1 MEDKSLECIL
11 NAKVGDIAR
20 VCFRVSRTDSHGMP
34 SSYCP
39 TSELTE
45 HQFNFPIIDIH
56 DTGSSRIVKR
66 PAYPIIGVSI
76 SNPISYSMTPASA
89 RHEKLYR
96 STYILYPS
104 DIRTVKIFK
113 LK

>member
-1 MEDKSLECIL
+1 MEDKSLGCIL

-34 SSYCP
+34 SSYGP
-39 TSELTE
+39 TSDLTE

-56 DTGSSRIVKR
+56 NSSISSKR
-66 PAYPIIGVSI
+66 PAYPIIGVPI
-76 SNPISYSMTPASA
+76 SNPIGYGMTPANSI
-89 RHEKLYR
+89 HNKLYR
-96 STYILYPS
+96 YTYILYPS